1 MRSKVTHK
9 RCPRV
14 VLAIVMAAVML
25 LMAGNVSAANWPDK
39 GKLITILIAYGAGG
53 GADMTVRAM
62 QPFLEQE
69 LGAKIVVINKPG
81 GSTQVGT
88 TEYLQKAGTDGYTI
102 LHNVLPS
109 FPGVYLDPDRK
120 ATYTRKDLQLVA
132 NISRNPVGI
141 AVKKGSRYK
150 SLKDLIEAGKA
161 NPGKVII
168 SSSGPLS
175 PADLAIFALE
185 KAAGVNF
192 GHIFFDQQGE
202 QRAAL
207 LGDHVAAESNPLQE
221 LVAGHKSGE
230 VVTLATTSEKQN
242 KFLPDVKTAA
252 ALGYNAFASSSSG
265 LTYKAG
271 TPKEIVDTVVAAV
284 KRIDANP
291 EFQKQLERLGVTVDV
306 LVGSEYETYWNQVE
320 DLVTA
325 ALADLKTRK

>member
-1 MRSKVTHK
+1 MRSKVKNK
-9 RCPRV
+9 RCSGK
-14 VLAIVMAAVML
+14 VLVIAVSALIL
-25 LMAGNVSAANWPDK
+25 LMAGHGSAANWPDK

-81 GSTQVGT
+81 GATQVGT

-102 LHNVLPS
+102 LHNVMPS
-109 FPGVYLDPDRK
+109 FPAIYLDPDRK
-120 ATYTRKDLQLVA
+120 APYTRKDFILVA

-150 SLKDLIEAGKA
+150 SLKDLIEGAKA
-161 NPGKVII
+161 NPGKIVI

-185 KAAGVNF
+185 KAAGVKF
-192 GHIFFDQQGE
+192 AHIFFDQQGE

-230 VVTLATTSEKQN
+230 IEVLATTSEKQN
-242 KFLPDVKTAA
+242 KFLPDVKTAE
-252 ALGYNAFASSSSG
+252 ALGYKAFASSSSG

-284 KRIDANP
+284 KRVDANP
-291 EFQKQLERLGVTVDV
+291 EFQKQLERIGVTVDV
-306 LVGSEYETYWNQVE
+306 LTGSEYADYWNQVE
-320 DLVTA
+320 ELVTA